1 MTRLAA
7 LMGCF
12 RDDESG
18 AAMIEYTIFFGLVS
32 ATLAG
37 LCYAASPYVTGFA
50 HGYMS
55 RLTAIFP
62 QPS

>member
-1 MTRLAA
+1 MRR
-7 LMGCF
+7 F

-18 AAMIEYTIFFGLVS
+18 AAMVEYTIFFALVS

-37 LCYAASPYVTGFA
+37 LYYAANPYVTGLA
-50 HGYMS
+50 HNYMS

-62 QPS
+62 EPS